1 MVRHG
6 HSPLIRPSGRMSQDS
21 KFLCLMYPS
30 PFVGWAWICGD
41 GSDSNPDREEV
52 AKLIDTS
59 YRLWPPREF
68 IAQLETQGAS

>member
-30 PFVGWAWICGD
+30 PLVGWAWI
-41 GSDSNPDREEV
+41 
-52 AKLIDTS
+52 
-59 YRLWPPREF
+59 
-68 IAQLETQGAS
+68 